1 MKATRIHGFR
11 DIRLEDL
18 PDPKIIKSTDAVVR
32 VVASCICGSD
42 LWQYRREGERPDG
55 PWQIGHEFLG
65 VVEQIGSGVTTVR
78 EGDLVIAPF
87 VWSDNTCVMCQE
99 GLHTSCLH
107 GGGWGSPGVDGGQGE
122 KVRVPQA
129 DGTLVVAPVG
139 EDSELIPALLALSD
153 VMGTGHHAARAASV
167 GPGSHVAVVGDG
179 AVGLCAVL
187 AAKRLGAERI
197 TIFSRH
203 EDRTA
208 VARQFG
214 ATDAIAERGKD
225 ALARAKEETGGLGF
239 HHVIEAVG
247 SKQSWETSLG
257 IARPGGTVGF
267 VGVPV
272 GASEGIPPWDMF
284 GKNLTVR
291 GGVAP
296 VRAYIP
302 ELLVEVLDGTLD
314 PSPVFDVELPLA
326 QVAEGY
332 AAMDERRAIKVL
344 LRPGT

>member
-1 MKATRIHGFR
+1 MKATRIHGPR
-11 DIRLEDL
+11 DIRLDDL
-18 PDPKIIKSTDAVVR
+18 PDPCIIDPTDAVVR

-42 LWQYRREGERPDG
+42 LWQYRKEDPIT
-55 PWQIGHEFLG
+55 PWQIGHEFVG
-65 VVEQIGSGVTTVR
+65 VVEQAGPAVTHLK
-78 EGDLVIAPF
+78 EGDFVIAPF
-87 VWSDNTCVMCQE
+87 VWSDNTCEMCQE

-107 GGGWGSPGVDGGQGE
+107 GGGWGANGVDGGQGE

-129 DGTLVVAPVG
+129 DGTLVKAPVT
-139 EDSELIPALLALSD
+139 EDSALVPALLALSD
-153 VMGTGHHAARAASV
+153 VMGTGHHAARAAGV
-167 GPGSHVAVVGDG
+167 TAGSRVAVIGDG

-203 EDRTA
+203 ADRTA
-208 VARQFG
+208 IARQFG
-214 ATDAIAERGKD
+214 ATDVIPERGKD
-225 ALARAKEETGGLGF
+225 AVVRAKDETGGLGF

-247 SKQSWETSLG
+247 TTQSWKTSLG

-267 VGVPV
+267 VGVPAGV
-272 GASEGIPPWDMF
+272 GAGIPPWDLF
-284 GKNLTVR
+284 SKNLTVR

-302 ELLVEVLDGTLD
+302 ELLPEVLDGSLD
-314 PSPVFDVELPLA
+314 PSPVFDTELPLS

-332 AAMDERRAIKVL
+332 ALMDERRAIKVL
-344 LRPGT
+344 LRPDA